1 MVRRRY
7 NLSFPCDDPDAMRA
21 YNILRGKKIHGIN
34 GTELVVAALLA
45 FVDGQNA
52 QADKQ
57 MQDGIAKEISNE
69 VIAAILP
76 YLQQL
81 SKSEDIPEKIENER
95 LNEANSNILE
105 VPKMVQ
111 EPKTEEAASNNQVDL
126 TDALDFLTQF
136 NF

>member
-34 GTELVVAALLA
+34 GTELVTAALLA
-45 FVDGQNA
+45 FVDGQNV

-57 MQDGIAKEISNE
+57 IQDGIAKEISNE

-76 YLQQL
+76 YFQQL
-81 SKSEDIPEKIENER
+81 SKSEDIPEKIENEI

>member
-1 MVRRRY
+1 MTR
-7 NLSFPCDDPDAMRA
+7 M
-21 YNILRGKKIHGIN
+21 NILREKKIHGIN

-45 FVDGQNA
+45 FVDGQNV
-52 QADKQ
+52 QTDKQ
-57 MQDGIAKEISNE
+57 IQEGIAKKISNE

-81 SKSEDIPEKIENER
+81 SKSEDIPEKIENEI

-105 VPKMVQ
+105 VSKMVQ
-111 EPKTEEAASNNQVDL
+111 ESKTEEAASNNQVDL

>member
-34 GTELVVAALLA
+34 GTELVVVALLA
-45 FVDGQNA
+45 FVDGQNV
-52 QADKQ
+52 QADKRI
-57 MQDGIAKEISNE
+57 QDGIAKKISNE

-81 SKSEDIPEKIENER
+81 SKSEDIPEKIENEI

-111 EPKTEEAASNNQVDL
+111 ESKTEEAASNNQVDL

>member
-34 GTELVVAALLA
+34 GTELVVVALLA
-45 FVDGQNA
+45 FVDGQNV

-57 MQDGIAKEISNE
+57 IQDGIAKEISNE

-81 SKSEDIPEKIENER
+81 SKSEDIPEKIENEI

-105 VPKMVQ
+105 VPKMIQ
-111 EPKTEEAASNNQVDL
+111 EPKAEEAASNNQVDL

>member
-34 GTELVVAALLA
+34 GTELVTAALLA
-45 FVDGQNA
+45 FVDGQNV
-52 QADKQ
+52 QADKRI
-57 MQDGIAKEISNE
+57 QDGIAKEISNE

-81 SKSEDIPEKIENER
+81 SRSEDIPEKIENET